1 MQLINLRKCE
11 EKQNE
16 RKNKLWKLG
25 TGESLISAVWIG
37 SGLSY
42 NYRTAQ
48 GIGTNT
54 CTYHNHGRGVC
65 TDCYHGGLYAGLS

>member
-1 MQLINLRKCE
+1 MNEKTNYGNWVPEKALYLLFGLAAVFLTITVLLR
-11 EKQNE
+11 
-16 RKNKLWKLG
+16 
-25 TGESLISAVWIG
+25 
-37 SGLSY
+37 
-42 NYRTAQ
+42 